1 VNTRAIRLGHAL
13 AVDDDEDGPH
23 LNLDD
28 DAEPGP
34 TPQGH
39 RRRCPECRGQK
50 RLPGLIKVT
59 GMGSGMGST
68 YGPCPTCDGFG
79 YVTDGAEE

>member
-1 VNTRAIRLGHAL
+1 
-13 AVDDDEDGPH
+13 
-23 LNLDD
+23 
-28 DAEPGP
+28 
-34 TPQGH
+34 
-39 RRRCPECRGQK
+39 
-50 RLPGLIKVT
+50 LIKVT